1 MVFRLSLSLSRPCLR
16 ANRGVGEESE
26 LVSATFLSPPSRS
39 LLLSNRKAL
48 GGWGRGPTRT
58 RPLVPGTVT
67 GDVPSLSKLPVRPPR
82 SRDAGQERPLVFL
95 SENLTY
101 PNSSAPPLQR
111 RHEQHGTARRNKS
124 RLLAR
129 LAGKAGSIYACAG
142 IQARKRGRGSEAQ
155 EGSSK

>member
-1 MVFRLSLSLSRPCLR
+1 MKRASLSRQR
-16 ANRGVGEESE
+16 S
-26 LVSATFLSPPSRS
+26 SPPPRS

-67 GDVPSLSKLPVRPPR
+67 GDVPSHSKLPVCPPR

-129 LAGKAGSIYACAG
+129 LAGTAGSIYACAG

-155 EGSSK
+155 RVRVSRDIRRMRTALFAEAALFSGKF